1 MLPCSLHFH
10 TWCYSHSL
18 NLVLTDA
25 GYSTTAATTLFG
37 VVQKASTFFR
47 SAYKTMGV
55 WDQTMQASGRRARR
69 LVSIGET
76 RWLSQSAALVK
87 IFGSYSTTNST
98 KSGLFAEF
106 ILALDAVAD
115 AEPTFQE
122 SARSDAKVLMD
133 HFMKFETILTAFVFL
148 QIYKVTTPLSLYL
161 QTKGLD
167 MLQLGEWWK
176 Q

>member
-76 RWLSQSAALVK
+76 RWLSKSAALVK
-87 IFGSYSTTNST
+87 IFGSYLATNST
-98 KSGLFAEF
+98 KSGLFTEL
-106 ILALDAVAD
+106 ILALDAIAD
-115 AEPTFQE
+115 ERLR
-122 SARSDAKVLMD
+122 RS
-133 HFMKFETILTAFVFL
+133 
-148 QIYKVTTPLSLYL
+148 
-161 QTKGLD
+161 
-167 MLQLGEWWK
+167 
-176 Q
+176 